1 MRLLRFG
8 LTVITTLTCAVTSSA
23 AFAATKCTY
32 DAKNMKG
39 SGCQENYKC
48 SPEGTCVEAYTAA
61 EVAELI
67 KSPYT
72 YPTPPPSRAKCEEE
86 QAKEP
91 AKEPAKW
98 GMVGDSCLPS
108 CEQYGRMYAE
118 HLKALGIDPV
128 KRGIPGC
135 RTYLSLKDS
144 CPRPPSV
151 PGVGSAPWEQEKIP
165 AYGVPQGQVCCLKQC
180 LDYSRTPPQVD
191 PAPYNYSG
199 HILPLFAGDEEAKTS
214 GPSLGAPTY
223 PNGKPLPSGPERPF
237 GKGPAPKKPR

>member
-1 MRLLRFG
+1 MRLIRFG
-8 LTVITTLTCAVTSSA
+8 LTVITTLACAVTSSA

-32 DAKNMKG
+32 DAKSMKG

-72 YPTPPPSRAKCEEE
+72 YPTSPASRAEC
-86 QAKEP
+86 AKKHP
-91 AKEPAKW
+91 TW

-108 CEQYGRMYAE
+108 CEQFGQMYAQ
-118 HLKALGIDPV
+118 HLKALGINPI
-128 KRGIPGC
+128 KAGIPRC
-135 RTYLSLKDS
+135 ETYLKLKTRDS
-144 CPRPPSV
+144 CPSPRSFD
-151 PGVGSAPWEQEKIP
+151 PWKQGPIP
-165 AYGVPQGQVCCLKQC
+165 AYGVPQGHVCCLKRC
-180 LDYSRTPPQVD
+180 VDDSDETD
-191 PAPYNYSG
+191 PAPYNYAG